1 MPGNHDRL
9 TIQNE
14 DDVMRSGGLFIYE
27 MLKLRVEQLGIEVE
41 YFKEDINVFIAD
53 GIQYIIGH

>member
-1 MPGNHDRL
+1 
-9 TIQNE
+9 
-14 DDVMRSGGLFIYE
+14 MRSGGLFIYE